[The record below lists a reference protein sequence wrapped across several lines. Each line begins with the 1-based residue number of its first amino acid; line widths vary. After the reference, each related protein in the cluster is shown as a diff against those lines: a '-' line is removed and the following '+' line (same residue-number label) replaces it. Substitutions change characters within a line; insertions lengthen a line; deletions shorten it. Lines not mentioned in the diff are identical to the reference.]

1 MAQIKK
7 IVKPGDLIRGAKV
20 GPAALDKDGNVITLK
35 DLAANAGKV
44 LTVNSDGT
52 VSFQDVPSEF
62 PDGAQTGDVLAWGGD
77 TGAEW
82 RPHYPESGREGDVLT
97 LGETGPEWST
107 PSGGTTLYAH
117 CMEFAHTA
125 QKIRACA
132 YLITA
137 SSTPFTKDTL
147 RSFLSDNLDNKGIPA
162 TGSFIASD
170 NNVYT
175 IVLLYRRAYSTSQ
188 WLTFQGMKA
197 TASNDFSYSNFDAD
211 SNLVLTDTVYN
222 L

>member
-97 LGETGPEWST
+97 LGETGPEWAA
-107 PSGGTTLYAH
+107 PGGGGISLFNHHIIIKKSNTDITFVEICLSKDSAITVT
-117 CMEFAHTA
+117 EFLN
-125 QKIRACA
+125 
-132 YLITA
+132 YLIANGANSENTGVLCLWNNPSQSPAVPRIATIFA
-137 SSTPFTKDTL
+137 SGNVSYPFTFKL
-147 RSFLSDNLDNKGIPA
+147 YPN
-162 TGSFIASD
+162 GSANTDAIAD
-170 NNVYT
+170 DQFFDHV
-175 IVLLYRRAYSTSQ
+175 TSCE
-188 WLTFQGMKA
+188 
-197 TASNDFSYSNFDAD
+197 
-211 SNLVLTDTVYN
+211 V
-222 L
+222 